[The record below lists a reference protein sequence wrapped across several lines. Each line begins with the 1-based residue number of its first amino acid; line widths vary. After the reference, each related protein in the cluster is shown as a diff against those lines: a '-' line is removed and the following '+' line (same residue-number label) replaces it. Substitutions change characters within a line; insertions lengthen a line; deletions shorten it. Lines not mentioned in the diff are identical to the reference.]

1 MSQRLTQ
8 IANLIQRNVQMIISR
23 GLHDPRIRGLVSVT
37 EVELAPDMSQCTVRV
52 SIVPEEHAAL
62 TVKGLRAASKHM
74 RSEVA
79 GQVKLRKM
87 PRLDFVL
94 DDSLKR
100 AARVHAA
107 LADVVPEGQ
116 DVQNDE
122 ATEERRPEDQA
133 L

>member
-1 MSQRLTQ
+1 MSQRNTQ
-8 IANLIQRNVQMIISR
+8 VANMIQRHVQKIISR
-23 GLHDPRIRGLVSVT
+23 GLHDPRIRGLISVT
-37 EVELAPDMSQCTVRV
+37 EVELATDMSQCTVRV
-52 SIVPEEHAAL
+52 SIMPEEHAAL
-62 TVKGLRAASKHM
+62 TVKGLRAASRHM

-107 LADVVPEGQ
+107 LADVMPEGQ
-116 DVQNDE
+116 DVPNEE
-122 ATEERRPEDQA
+122 ATDARRPEDQSP
-133 L
+133 